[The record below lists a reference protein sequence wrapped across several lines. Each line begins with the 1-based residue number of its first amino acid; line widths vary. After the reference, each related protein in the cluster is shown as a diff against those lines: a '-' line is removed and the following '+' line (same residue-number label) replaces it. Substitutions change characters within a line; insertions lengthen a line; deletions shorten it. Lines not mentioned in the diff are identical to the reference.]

1 MQEQAEHIYHSF
13 LVRCWL
19 TPPTT
24 ADEPP
29 AWRFELQEVSAE
41 SEKHRFRN
49 LDLLCAFTSAKL
61 DGIVAEHS
69 QVNQKGENL

>member
-1 MQEQAEHIYHSF
+1 MQEQTEHIYHSF

-19 TPPTT
+19 SPPMT
-24 ADEPP
+24 ADEAP

-49 LDLLCAFTSAKL
+49 LDLLCAFTSEKL
-61 DGIVAEHS
+61 AAIVAEHS
-69 QVNQKGENL
+69 GENQIGERL